1 MMHPRLRPLAV
12 LGACLA
18 AAFSVGFG
26 SPLLGQTITGT
37 LMEVDSDRAISLGLI
52 ILMTESGDSVTSGV
66 TNAQGRFSLTA
77 PEGGSF
83 LVIASAFGFKET
95 SAGVFEIGGGGEM
108 NIEFRI
114 APAPMPIDGILIG
127 LQRPVLQHNLIT
139 SGFVRRITR
148 GFGRFITPYTIEN
161 STARTSAELFRG
173 IPGVFVNP
181 IGGGGGPSAF
191 MGGLVQMASM
201 DGFCNPTMYVD
212 GIRMPEGMVIDN
224 VAPIDV
230 IDAVEIYRRA
240 SEIPIEYAMTATGS
254 GRSSG
259 VCGVL
264 VIWTKRR

>member
-12 LGACLA
+12 LSACLVT
-18 AAFSVGFG
+18 AFSVGFG

-37 LMEVDSDRAISLGLI
+37 LMEVDSDRPISLGLI

-66 TNAQGRFSLTA
+66 TNGQGRFSLTA
-77 PEGGSF
+77 TEGDSF
-83 LVIASAFGFKET
+83 WVIASAFGFKET

-148 GFGRFITPYTIEN
+148 GLGRFITPYMIEN
-161 STARTSAELFRG
+161 SFARTSAELFRG

-181 IGGGGGPSAF
+181 VGGGGGSAF
-191 MGGLVQMASM
+191 MGALVQMASM
-201 DGFCNPTMYVD
+201 DGYCNPTIYVD

-240 SEIPIEYAMTATGS
+240 SEIPIEYAMTAS
-254 GRSSG
+254 SSSMSSG

>member
-12 LGACLA
+12 LSACLA

-95 SAGVFEIGGGGEM
+95 SAGVFEIGDGGEM

-114 APAPMPIDGILIG
+114 APAPMAIDGILIA

-148 GFGRFITPYTIEN
+148 GLGRFITPYVIEN
-161 STARTSAELFRG
+161 SSARTSAELFRG

-181 IGGGGGPSAF
+181 VGGGFGPGAF
-191 MGGLVQMASM
+191 MGGVVQMSSQ
-201 DGFCNPTMYVD
+201 DGFCNPTIYVD

-230 IDAVEIYRRA
+230 IDAAEIYRRP
-240 SEIPIEYAMTATGS
+240 SEIPIEYAMTAS
-254 GRSSG
+254 NSSISSG